1 MVPTAQL
8 LYAHLAVSS
17 LEGLPVNGYNLV
29 HLTRYAM
36 FFLAGGICFAKKE
49 LLIVGPYFQILAFHI
64 LVQLT
69 IQDEQVFLNKHGSKT
84 LIIQQYYHHH
94 IPFVT
99 LCGKSVKQSH
109 CP

>member
-29 HLTRYAM
+29 HLTRYAR
-36 FFLAGGICFAKKE
+36 FFFAGGICFAEKE

-64 LVQLT
+64 LVQIT
-69 IQDEQVFLNKHGSKT
+69 ILDEHLYLNKH
-84 LIIQQYYHHH
+84 IR
-94 IPFVT
+94 
-99 LCGKSVKQSH
+99 
-109 CP
+109 